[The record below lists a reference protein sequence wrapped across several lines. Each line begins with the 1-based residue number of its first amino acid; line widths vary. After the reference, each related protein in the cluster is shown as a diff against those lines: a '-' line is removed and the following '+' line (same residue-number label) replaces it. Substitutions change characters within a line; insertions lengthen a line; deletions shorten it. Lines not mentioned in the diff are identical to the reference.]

1 MIGPWLRQHRRSLL
15 LIAVLAAMGGAF
27 AAFSLPVALFPNIQF
42 PRIVISVDA
51 GDRPVDRM
59 ILEVTQPLEQA
70 LRGVPDVQ
78 DIRSTSSRGSAEISV
93 NFAWGTDMITALL
106 QAESAVNKLL
116 PKLPSETKFT
126 ARRLNPTVFPV
137 LGLALTS
144 KTRDLVS
151 LRDFAY
157 FQLRRELT
165 TVAGIASVETLGGR
179 QEEYHVQIDPAR
191 LRALGIS
198 VNDIVAALSASNVVT
213 AVGRLEDHYRL
224 YLVLSSAPLRGLED
238 IRRTILRS
246 GGNGIVTLEDVAEVK
261 RGTVPEWTTVT
272 ANGAEAVL
280 VNVFQQP
287 GANTVAIA
295 QEVKARVAAFAVP
308 ADIQIK
314 PYYDQSEL
322 VLASEK
328 SVRDAIVI
336 GAIFAAVVLFLFLW
350 DWRVTLIIALMLPA
364 VLAAAVLLLHVLNM
378 SFNIMTLGGMAA
390 AVGLIVDDG
399 VVMLEHIMRR
409 LKQGPPSE
417 QGQEQD
423 KEQRRN
429 TVLDAAMEMA
439 RPLLGSSLATVII
452 FLPLAFLGGVTG
464 GFFKALAL
472 TMASALFISFFVAFF
487 AVPLMGEFLLARAK
501 PKERKQRF
509 MPWLG
514 DRYEGLMG
522 GFLKRPLW
530 ALPIIGLLGAA
541 GYFAYTQVGS
551 GFLPHTDEGG
561 FILDYKAPSGTSLT
575 ETDRLLRQVEAIIAK
590 VPEVDSYSRRTG
602 LQLGGGLTEANSGD
616 FFIHLTSKRRR
627 GIDEIMSDV
636 RQRVQNDVPGLQIET
651 SQLIED
657 LIGDLTAVPQPI
669 EVKIFSS
676 DVSVL
681 QSLPPKIAAEIAT
694 VSGVVEV
701 KNGIVIAGDAIDIEI
716 DRVKA
721 ALEGLD
727 PKAITGQIQDQLGG
741 NVASQIPA
749 TEKIIGVRIWIPQ
762 RLRERIPLLQKM
774 LLQAPDGHY
783 LPLQRVAQIK
793 IAVGQPEITREN
805 ARQMVAVT
813 ARIEG
818 RDLGSTVQDVKA
830 ALAKLQ
836 LPAGVQLEYGGLYK
850 EQQKSA
856 HDLLIVFVAAVM
868 LVAVLLLFLYE
879 RFTVVVSIL
888 ATTLLTLTGVFAG
901 LWLTGTERNISA
913 MMGMT
918 MIVGMVTEIA
928 IFYFAELDVTVRPR
942 PQALIDAGVG
952 RMRAILMSAII
963 AILALA
969 PLALGFGA
977 GSGMLKPL
985 AIAIISGLIVAV
997 PLVLLLMPALYASMN
1012 SAARQK

>member
-1 MIGPWLRQHRRSLL
+1 MIGAWLQQHRRSLL
-15 LIAVLAAMGGAF
+15 IVTVLLALGGGF

-42 PRIVISVDA
+42 PRIIVGVDA

-70 LRGVPDVQ
+70 LRGVPGVQ

-93 NFAWGTDMITALL
+93 NFAWGTDMITALV

-116 PKLPSETKFT
+116 PNLPRETKFT
-126 ARRLNPTVFPV
+126 ARRLDPTVFPV

-157 FQLRRELT
+157 YQLRREIS
-165 TVAGIASVETLGGR
+165 TVSGVANVDTLGGR
-179 QEEYHVQIDPAR
+179 QEEYHVQVDPAR

-198 VNDIVAALSASNVVT
+198 INSVVTALSASNVVT
-213 AVGRLEDHYRL
+213 AVGRLEDQYRL
-224 YLVLSSAPLRGLED
+224 YLLLSSTPLRGLDD
-238 IRRTILRS
+238 IRHTILRS
-246 GGNGIVTLEDVAEVK
+246 GSNGVVTLGDVADV
-261 RGTVPEWTTVT
+261 RRDTVPEWTTVT
-272 ANGAEAVL
+272 ANGSDAVL

-287 GANTVAIA
+287 GANTVAIT
-295 QEVKARVAAFAVP
+295 QEVKAAVAAFTVP

-314 PYYDQSEL
+314 PYYDQSKL

-328 SVRDAIVI
+328 SVRDAIAI
-336 GAIFAAVVLFLFLW
+336 GAIFAAAVLFLFLW
-350 DWRVTLIIALMLPA
+350 NWRVTLIIALMLPT
-364 VLAAAVLLLHVLNM
+364 VLAAAILLLHMLNM
-378 SFNIMTLGGMAA
+378 NLDMMTLGGMAA

-409 LKQGPPSE
+409 LKQEPQLGKDLEKNSVT
-417 QGQEQD
+417 
-423 KEQRRN
+423 RRD
-429 TVLDAAMEMA
+429 TVLRGAMEMS
-439 RPLLGSSLATVII
+439 RPLLGSSLATTVI
-452 FLPLAFLGGVTG
+452 FLPLAFLSGVAG

-487 AVPLMGEFLLARAK
+487 VVPLLGEFLLAGAQ
-501 PKERKQRF
+501 PKTRKQYI
-509 MPWLG
+509 MHWLEA
-514 DRYEGLMG
+514 RYRVLMG
-522 GFLKRPLW
+522 GLLTRPLW
-530 ALPIIGLLGAA
+530 ALPIVALLCIA
-541 GYFAYTQVGS
+541 GFFAYTQVGS
-551 GFLPHTDEGG
+551 GFLPHMDEGG
-561 FILDYKAPSGTSLT
+561 FILDYKAAPGTSLT
-575 ETDRLLRQVEAIIAK
+575 ETDRLLRQVEQIIAK

-602 LQLGGGLTEANSGD
+602 LQLGGGLTEANAGD
-616 FFIHLTSKRRR
+616 FFIHLTVRRSR
-627 GIDEIMSDV
+627 GIDAIMSEV
-636 RQRVQNDVPGLQIET
+636 RQQVQQDVPGLQIET
-651 SQLIED
+651 SQLVED

-669 EVKIFSS
+669 EIKIFSS

-681 QSLPPKIAAEIAT
+681 KSLPSRIAAEISK

-727 PKAITGQIQDQLGG
+727 EKSITGQIQDQLGG
-741 NVASQIPA
+741 NVTSQIQSK
-749 TEKIIGVRIWIPQ
+749 EKIIGVRIWTPQ
-762 RLRERIPLLQKM
+762 RLRERISLLQNT

-783 LPLQRVAQIK
+783 LPLKRVAQIK
-793 IAVGQPEITREN
+793 IAVGQPQITREN
-805 ARQMVAVT
+805 SRQMVAVT
-813 ARIEG
+813 ARIVG
-818 RDLGSTVQDVKA
+818 RDLGSTVQDVKT
-830 ALAKLQ
+830 ALGKLQ
-836 LPAGVQLEYGGLYK
+836 LPGGVQLKYGGLYK
-850 EQQKSA
+850 EQQKSS
-856 HDLLIVFVAAVM
+856 HDLLIVFVAAVL
-868 LVAVLLLFLYE
+868 LVSVLLLFLYE
-879 RFTVVVSIL
+879 RLTVVISIL
-888 ATTLLTLTGVFAG
+888 ATTLLTLTGVFVG

-928 IFYFAELDVTVRPR
+928 IFYFDELDVATRPG
-942 PQALIDAGVG
+942 PEALIDAGVG

-963 AILALA
+963 AILALS
-969 PLALGFGA
+969 PLALGLGA

-985 AIAIISGLIVAV
+985 AIAIIAGLIVAV

-1012 SAARQK
+1012 RLLERD

>member
-1 MIGPWLRQHRRSLL
+1 MIGEWLQRHRRSLL
-15 LIAVLAAMGGAF
+15 FITVLLAVGGAF
-27 AAFSLPVALFPNIQF
+27 AAFTLPVALFPDIQF
-42 PRIVISVDA
+42 PRIIISVDA

-70 LRGVPDVQ
+70 LRGVPEVR
-78 DIRSTSSRGSAEISV
+78 DIRSTSSRGSAEVSV

-116 PKLPSETKFT
+116 PKLPLETRFS

-157 FQLRRELT
+157 FQLRRELS
-165 TVAGIASVETLGGR
+165 TVPGIASVETLGGR
-179 QEEYHVQIDPAR
+179 QEEYHVEIDPAR
-191 LRALGIS
+191 LRTLGIS
-198 VNDIVAALSASNVVT
+198 INDVVTALSASNVVT

-224 YLVLSSAPLRGLED
+224 YLVLSSAPLRGLND

-246 GGNGIVTLEDVAEVK
+246 GGNGIVTLEDVAQVK
-261 RGTVPEWTTVT
+261 RGTLPEWTTVT
-272 ANGAEAVL
+272 ANGSAAVL

-295 QEVKARVAAFAVP
+295 EAVKARVAAFTVP

-322 VLASEK
+322 VLASEH
-328 SVRDAIVI
+328 SVRDAIII

-350 DWRVTLIIALMLPA
+350 DWRITLIITLMLPT
-364 VLAAAVLLLHVLNM
+364 VLAAAVLLLSVLNM

-399 VVMLEHIMRR
+399 VVMLEHISRR
-409 LKQGPPSE
+409 LKAQ
-417 QGQEQD
+417 QQD
-423 KEQRRN
+423 KGTARD
-429 TVLDAAMEMA
+429 TVLKAAMEMA

-472 TMASALFISFFVAFF
+472 TMASALFISFLVAFF
-487 AVPLMGEFLLARAK
+487 AVPLLSEFLLAGAK
-501 PKERKQRF
+501 PRERKQRI
-509 MPWLG
+509 MRWLAN
-514 DRYEGLMG
+514 RYGALMA
-522 GFLKRPLW
+522 GFLKHPLW
-530 ALPIIGLLGAA
+530 VLPIVVLLGGG
-541 GYFAYTQVGS
+541 GYFAYTRVGS

-561 FILDYKAPSGTSLT
+561 FIVDYKAPSGTSLT
-575 ETDRLLRQVEAIIAK
+575 ETDRLLRQVENIIAK

-616 FFIHLTSKRRR
+616 FFIHLKTRRSR
-627 GIDEIMSDV
+627 GIDEIMSSV
-636 RQRVQNDVPGLQIET
+636 REEVQRQVPGLQIET
-651 SQLIED
+651 SQLVED

-676 DVSVL
+676 DAGVL
-681 QSLPPKIAAEIAT
+681 QTLPAKIAGEISQ
-694 VSGVVEV
+694 VRGVVEV
-701 KNGIVIAGDAIDIEI
+701 KNGIVIAGDAIDVEI

-727 PKAITGQIQDQLGG
+727 PQAITRQIQDQLGG
-741 NVASQIPA
+741 NLASRIPSSD
-749 TEKIIGVRIWIPQ
+749 KIIGVRIWIPQ
-762 RLRERIPLLQKM
+762 NLRERIPLLRAL

-783 LPLQRVAQIK
+783 LPLQRVAQIN
-793 IAVGQPEITREN
+793 IAVGQPQITREN

-818 RDLGSTVQDVKA
+818 RDLGSTVQDVKS
-830 ALAKLQ
+830 ALAELQ
-836 LPAGVQLEYGGLYK
+836 LPAGVHLEYGVLYK

-856 HDLLIVFVAAVM
+856 HDLLIVFVSAVV

-879 RFTVVVSIL
+879 RFTVVISIL

-901 LWLTGTERNISA
+901 LWLSGTERNISA

-918 MIVGMVTEIA
+918 MIIGMVTEIA
-928 IFYFAELDVTVRPR
+928 IFYFAELDVGASLDTK
-942 PQALIDAGVG
+942 ALIGAGVA
-952 RMRAILMSAII
+952 RMRAILMSVII
-963 AILALA
+963 AILALS

-1012 SAARQK
+1012 SVAARMMGKS